1 MVLEL
6 PPEHS
11 TIMTTPV
18 LTSRHDDVLVL
29 SLDNPP
35 VNGLGASVRSALMS
49 ELQKALADRSV
60 AAVVLTGKGK
70 MFSAGADIREFGK
83 EPPAGTPSLPEVI
96 DAVEGSAKPVV
107 AAIHGV
113 AAGGGLELALGCHA
127 RLVSGDARLG
137 LPEVTL
143 GIIPGAGGTQRLP
156 RLIGV
161 RAALELIVEG
171 KLVPAKEAL
180 ALGIVEGIPEG
191 DIVDAAIDRARALAR
206 SPEPLRR
213 TSEGSVG
220 DDAAAFGAAENTAAA
235 KSRGFEAPLAAI
247 EAVKAAVRLPAAHGF
262 AREREIFRKLLSS
275 DQARAQ
281 RHVFFAER
289 EAAKIPDVPPETPS
303 REVAAA
309 GVVGCGTMG
318 GGIAMCFA
326 NAGIPVVV
334 LESDASALERG
345 LEKIRGLYEASVSKG
360 RLSREE
366 LDRRL
371 ALLSG
376 TTDFTRLSDADIVV
390 EAVFEE
396 MDVKKDVFR
405 RLDRI
410 CKEGAILATNTSSLD
425 VNEIASS
432 TSRPGSVLGTHFF
445 SPANVMKLMEN
456 VRGTKTSKE
465 TIASVFRLSKRL
477 DKIAVLVGVGDGFV
491 GNRMLYAYRRQSDFL
506 LEEGALPH
514 EVDEAIVE
522 FGLPMGPYAM
532 ADLTGLDIGWAVRKR
547 QEAARPKHL
556 RHSVVPDRVCELGR
570 FGQKTGAGWYRY
582 EKGSRNPIRDPEI
595 EKLIEDR
602 SRELGIERRK
612 IGKEEIVERCIYA
625 LINEGAKILGEGIAL
640 RASDIDV
647 VWIYGYGFP
656 RYRGGP
662 MFYADSV
669 GVKKIYD
676 AVERFHAEQG
686 EWMRPA
692 PLLERLARD
701 GRRFAD

>member
-1 MVLEL
+1 M
-6 PPEHS
+6 
-11 TIMTTPV
+11 MQ
-18 LTSRHDDVLVL
+18 TSRHDDVLVL
-29 SLDNPP
+29 TFDNPP

-49 ELQKALADRSV
+49 ELENALADRSV
-60 AAVVLTGKGK
+60 AAIVLTGKGK

-83 EPPAGTPSLPEVI
+83 EPPAGTPSLPDVI
-96 DAVEGSAKPVV
+96 DAVERSEKPVV

-127 RLVSGDARLG
+127 RLASHDARLG

-161 RAALELIVEG
+161 RAALELILEG

-180 ALGIVEGIPEG
+180 ALGIVEAVPGG
-191 DIVDAAIDRARALAR
+191 DLDNLIGAAIERARSLAR
-206 SPEPLRR
+206 SSEPLRR
-213 TSEGSVG
+213 ASAGKVE
-220 DDAAAFGAAENTAAA
+220 DDAAAFSAAEKSAAA
-235 KSRGFEAPLAAI
+235 KSRGFEAPFAAI
-247 EAVKAAVRLPAAHGF
+247 EAVKAAVALSAPEGF
-262 AREREIFRKLLSS
+262 AREREIFRKLLNS

-289 EAAKIPDVPPETPS
+289 EAAKIPDVPSETPS
-303 REVAAA
+303 RDVAAA

-334 LESDASALERG
+334 VESEAAALERG
-345 LEKIRGLYEASVSKG
+345 LEKIRGLYEASFSKG

-366 LDRRL
+366 LDRRTG
-371 ALLSG
+371 LLSG
-376 TTDFTRLSDADIVV
+376 TTDFSRLANADIVV

-396 MDVKKDVFR
+396 MEVKKDVFR
-405 RLDRI
+405 KLDRI

-432 TSRPGSVLGTHFF
+432 TGRPGSVMGTHFF
-445 SPANVMKLMEN
+445 SPANVMRLMEN
-456 VRGTKTSKE
+456 VRGERTSKE

-477 DKIAVLVGVGDGFV
+477 DKVAVLVGVCDGFV

-514 EVDEAIVE
+514 EVDEALVE

-532 ADLTGLDIGWAVRKR
+532 ADLAGLDIGWAVRKR
-547 QEAARPKHL
+547 QEATRPRHL
-556 RHSVVPDRVCELGR
+556 RHSLVPDRICELGR

-582 EKGSRNPIRDPEI
+582 DKGSRVPMRDPEI
-595 EKLIEDR
+595 EKLIEEA
-602 SRELGIERRK
+602 SQELGIARRK
-612 IGKEEIVERCIYA
+612 IGEEEIVERCIYA

-662 MFYADSV
+662 MFYADTV
-669 GVKKIYD
+669 GLKKVYD
-676 AVERFHAEQG
+676 AMARFHEEQG
-686 EWMRPA
+686 EWMKPA
-692 PLLERLARD
+692 PLLERLARE
-701 GRRFAD
+701 GKRFQD